1 MPNESSVDHVLRLK
15 EVVGNPSDLSNGSNS
30 GNQSK
35 KDSKSLAGSLKR
47 LVGIDLGL
55 GALLKQSQI
64 FTGYMGN
71 LFSIVGAIID
81 TVLAPLAPVAFK
93 ALAALGKKIP
103 VIAAMA
109 EKHIPK
115 VVTWVQKTAVS
126 IDTFLKR
133 WTHVKW
139 AKYLGLA
146 IVGLTAINMSV
157 KALMLSGR
165 VAGSVTGVR
174 GAAGIARSVYGR
186 IGGRAAAPIL
196 GSALGA
202 TAAAGGAGIIS
213 SGAVD
218 KFGNRMDPSGAS
230 SGANMSAGKTAGRFS
245 RFGKI
250 AGMGAKRVPILG
262 AVIGG
267 GMSYAG
273 GRSQGMSQG
282 KSIARGGF
290 TAGGALAGAS
300 SGAMVGAAL
309 GSIVPILGNA
319 VGAALGG
326 IVGGIVGGYGGEK
339 IFDSLF
345 NKKNGGSGGGGSSN
359 VGVGSGIGL
368 SGYSIPTFIAESAE
382 AYSKTVLESKTI
394 LDDYVVS
401 QAALKLSTGDLR
413 DGFNYAKD
421 STNTLGDDLLTFGKT
436 LRDYV
441 VEPPKGDYRVGV
453 VNDFI
458 ENGTGSLGDKWDGGV
473 ILPKGALA
481 DSGGLGQVGGGGLAG
496 GTAVGQGFWPDSAA
510 QRAKS
515 KELELLENAKIQSEK
530 DMAFDAAEIKRMEK
544 AALAGMAKPKPGYD
558 TNTILN
564 NNNGAGT
571 LGDFSPTAGARI
583 GATGGLGQ
591 QDDGSGGYKSPEHI
605 VINVFNTSG
614 NEVQTS
620 TAQKIGSAWAST
632 YGGEH
637 EWM

>member
-115 VVTWVQKTAVS
+115 VVTWVQKTAIS

-174 GAAGIARSVYGR
+174 GGYGIAKSVYGR
-186 IGGRAAAPIL
+186 VGGRAAAPIL

-202 TAAAGGAGIIS
+202 TAAAGAATVAAS
-213 SGAVD
+213 AAPAMSGLLD
-218 KFGNRMDPSGAS
+218 KNGNPLPS

-290 TAGGALAGAS
+290 TAGGALAGAA

-359 VGVGSGIGL
+359 MGVGSGIGL

-382 AYSKTVLESKTI
+382 AFSKTVLESKTI
-394 LDDYVVS
+394 LDDYAVS
-401 QAALKLSTGDLR
+401 QAALKLSTGDLG

-421 STNTLGDDLLTFGKT
+421 SVNTLGDDLLTFGKT
-436 LRDYV
+436 LRDY
-441 VEPPKGDYRVGV
+441 RVGV
-453 VNDFI
+453 VN
-458 ENGTGSLGDKWDGGV
+458 EQLLNSTGSLGDKWDGGV
-473 ILPKGALA
+473 ILPKSALA

-496 GTAVGQGFWPDSAA
+496 GTAVDQGFWPDSAA

-571 LGDFSPTAGARI
+571 LGDFSLTAGARI

-591 QDDGSGGYKSPEHI
+591 QDDGSGGYTSPDHI

-614 NEVQTS
+614 NQVQTS
-620 TAQKIGSAWAST
+620 TAQKVGSAWAST
-632 YGGEH
+632 HGGEQ

>member
-1 MPNESSVDHVLRLK
+1 MPNESSVDHVIRLK
-15 EVVGNPSDLSNGSNS
+15 GVVGDPSDISNGSNA

-115 VVTWVQKTAVS
+115 VVTWVQKTSIS
-126 IDTFLKR
+126 IDTFLKK
-133 WTHVKW
+133 WVDVKW

-157 KALMLSGR
+157 KALMLTGR

-174 GAAGIARSVYGR
+174 GGYGIAKSVYGR
-186 IGGRAAAPIL
+186 VGGRAAAPIL
-196 GSALGA
+196 GSAGA
-202 TAAAGGAGIIS
+202 AIAAGGAGVIS

-230 SGANMSAGKTAGRFS
+230 SGANMSAGKSVGRFAKVG
-245 RFGKI
+245 RV
-250 AGMGAKRVPILG
+250 GAKYATGRIPIIG
-262 AVIGG
+262 AVIAGG
-267 GMSYAG
+267 ASYAG

-290 TAGGALAGAS
+290 TAGGALAGAG
-300 SGAMVGAAL
+300 SGAMLGAAL
-309 GSIVPILGNA
+309 GSVVPVLGTA
-319 VGAALGG
+319 IGAALGG

-345 NKKNGGSGGGGSSN
+345 NKKNGGGGGGGSSN
-359 VGVGSGIGL
+359 MGVGSGIGL
-368 SGYSIPTFIAESAE
+368 SGYSVPTFVAASAE
-382 AYSKTVLESKTI
+382 AFSKTVLESKTI
-394 LDDYVVS
+394 LDDYAVS
-401 QAALKLSTGDLR
+401 QAALKLSTGDLG

-421 STNTLGDDLLTFGKT
+421 SVNTLGDDLLTFGKT
-436 LRDYV
+436 LRDY
-441 VEPPKGDYRVGV
+441 RVGV
-453 VNDFI
+453 VN
-458 ENGTGSLGDKWDGGV
+458 EQLANSTGSLGEKWDGGV
-473 ILPKGALA
+473 ILPKSALA
-481 DSGGLGQVGGGGLAG
+481 DSGGLGQVDDGGLGG
-496 GTAVGQGFWPDSAA
+496 GTAVGQSLFPTNAPSYDWAA

-515 KELELLENAKIQSEK
+515 KELERQENARIESEK
-530 DMAFDAAEIKRMEK
+530 NMAFDAAEIKRMEK
-544 AALAGMAKPKPGYD
+544 AALAGMAKPPGYD
-558 TNTILN
+558 ANTALN
-564 NNNGAGT
+564 NNNGAGS
-571 LGDFSPTAGARI
+571 LGDTSYLMGARI
-583 GATGGLGQ
+583 AATGGLGQ
-591 QDDGSGGYKSPEHI
+591 QDDGSGGYSSTDHI
-605 VINVFNTSG
+605 VINVYNASG
-614 NEVQTS
+614 NQVQTS
-620 TAQKIGSAWAST
+620 TAQKVGSAWAGT
-632 YGGEH
+632 YGGEQ

>member
-1 MPNESSVDHVLRLK
+1 MPNESSVDHVIRLK
-15 EVVGNPSDLSNGSNS
+15 GVVGDPSDISNGSNS

-115 VVTWVQKTAVS
+115 VVTWVQKTSIS
-126 IDTFLKR
+126 IDTFLKK
-133 WTHVKW
+133 WVDVKW

-157 KALMLSGR
+157 KALMLTGR

-174 GAAGIARSVYGR
+174 GGYGIAKSVYGR
-186 IGGRAAAPIL
+186 VGGRAAAPIL
-196 GSALGA
+196 GSAGA
-202 TAAAGGAGIIS
+202 AIAAGGAGVIS

-230 SGANMSAGKTAGRFS
+230 SGANMSAGKSVGRFAKVG
-245 RFGKI
+245 RV
-250 AGMGAKRVPILG
+250 GAKYATGRIPIIG
-262 AVIGG
+262 AVIAGG
-267 GMSYAG
+267 ASYAG

-282 KSIARGGF
+282 KS
-290 TAGGALAGAS
+290 AGAG
-300 SGAMVGAAL
+300 SGAMLGAAL
-309 GSIVPILGNA
+309 GSVVPVLGTA
-319 VGAALGG
+319 IGAALGG

-345 NKKNGGSGGGGSSN
+345 NKKNGGGGGGGSSN
-359 VGVGSGIGL
+359 MGVGSGIGL
-368 SGYSIPTFIAESAE
+368 SGYSVPTFVAASAE
-382 AYSKTVLESKTI
+382 AFSKTVLESKTI
-394 LDDYVVS
+394 LDDYAVS
-401 QAALKLSTGDLR
+401 QAALKLSTGDLG

-421 STNTLGDDLLTFGKT
+421 SVNTLGDDLLTFGKT
-436 LRDYV
+436 LRDY
-441 VEPPKGDYRVGV
+441 RVGV
-453 VNDFI
+453 VN
-458 ENGTGSLGDKWDGGV
+458 EQLANSTGSLGEKWDGGV
-473 ILPKGALA
+473 ILPKSALA
-481 DSGGLGQVGGGGLAG
+481 DSGGLGQVDDGGLGG
-496 GTAVGQGFWPDSAA
+496 GTAVGQSLFPTNAPSYDWAA

-515 KELELLENAKIQSEK
+515 KELERQENARIESEK
-530 DMAFDAAEIKRMEK
+530 NMAFDAAEIKRMEK
-544 AALAGMAKPKPGYD
+544 AALAGMAKPPGYD
-558 TNTILN
+558 ANTALN
-564 NNNGAGT
+564 NNNGAGS
-571 LGDFSPTAGARI
+571 LGDTSYLMGARI
-583 GATGGLGQ
+583 AATGGLGQ
-591 QDDGSGGYKSPEHI
+591 QDDGSGGYSSTDHI
-605 VINVFNTSG
+605 VINVYNASG
-614 NEVQTS
+614 NQVQTS
-620 TAQKIGSAWAST
+620 TAQKVGSAWAGT
-632 YGGEH
+632 YGGEQ